1 VSGITLDRRDAGP
14 VGRRYSPVQWRR
26 LAALA
31 VLLFAF
37 PLPVYALFPAVDDG
51 ALLFAP
57 AVLLAGVLAGP
68 AGGALAG
75 LAACALYG
83 AAEAIGGDALSI
95 LSLGCMAA
103 PLAVVGA
110 VVGRL
115 STGLND
121 KSDEAARAHED
132 ADAVEATFRA
142 VFQHALDGL
151 MIFDDDGRILEAN
164 GAMAALVG
172 VPRTTL
178 IGSRIGE
185 RASPDRRSGLAALW
199 RAFEEAGTLRDEY
212 EFVTADGAPRCVEF
226 TATAEFLSGRHLA
239 VVRDC
244 TERRR
249 SQHALE
255 QRASQQAAIAD
266 LGLLALEGLGP
277 DQLMDDVSRRVAS
290 TLDVDRVWILERS
303 SDDERLHVRAGH
315 GWPAGV
321 TGRALLPSDETALLE
336 EHGVLSGLRV
346 TILRGETPWG
356 VLGVYC
362 RSPREFTGDDATFLR
377 AVANTLAM
385 AIDRRGGEEELLRR
399 SAEIARLAAERQR
412 IVGEVLDAEDRTRER
427 ISQQLHDELLQQ
439 LFVIRQDLAQA
450 ASTPQRGDLVPRA
463 RDRVGHV
470 IRQLRSAVVDLHP
483 VVLEQ
488 GGLRSAI
495 RAVTRHHAEL
505 GGFDVS
511 IEIDAEDADG
521 ALARLVVS
529 LIRVLLS
536 NVARHADAR
545 HATVRL
551 RRVGD
556 ELVLEVSD
564 DGRGMEPDQARQA
577 LASGHIGLASTAQRV
592 EALGG
597 RLEVLSGAGR
607 GTTVRA
613 ALPFAA

>member
-1 VSGITLDRRDAGP
+1 LALGLHRAGP
-14 VGRRYSPVQWRR
+14 ANARYSPVQRRR
-26 LAALA
+26 LVALVA
-31 VLLFAF
+31 LLFVF
-37 PLPVYALFPAVDDG
+37 PLPVYALFPALDDG

-57 AVLLAGVLAGP
+57 AVLLVGVIAGTA
-68 AGGALAG
+68 AGALAG

-83 AAEAIGGDALSI
+83 AAEAIGGDAPSM
-95 LSLGCMAA
+95 LSLAMAA
-103 PLAVVGA
+103 PLAAVGA

-115 STGLND
+115 TARLND
-121 KSDEAARAHED
+121 KRAEAARAHKD
-132 ADAVEATFRA
+132 AQTVEATFRA
-142 VFQHALDGL
+142 VFRHALDGL
-151 MIFDDDGRILEAN
+151 MIFDDNGRILEAN
-164 GAMAALVG
+164 GAMATLVG
-172 VPRTTL
+172 APRETL
-178 IGSRIGE
+178 IGSRIGQRTPPE
-185 RASPDRRSGLAALW
+185 RRTGLASLW
-199 RAFEEAGTLRDEY
+199 RAFEETGTLRGEY
-212 EFVTADGAPRCVEF
+212 EFMTPEGVPRWVEF
-226 TATAEFLSGRHLA
+226 TATAAFLPGRHLA

-277 DQLMDDVSRRVAS
+277 EELMDDVSRRVAT
-290 TLDVDRVWILERS
+290 TLDVDHVWILERDG
-303 SDDERLHVRAGH
+303 DDDRLRVRAGH
-315 GWPAGV
+315 GWPERV
-321 TGRALLPSDETALLE
+321 TGQALRQSDAGAFLRER
-336 EHGVLSGLRV
+336 GVVSGLSV
-346 TILRGETPWG
+346 TILRSETPWG
-356 VLGVYC
+356 ELGVYS
-362 RSPREFTGDDATFLR
+362 RSRRDFTGDDATFLR
-377 AVANTLAM
+377 AVANTLTM
-385 AIDRRGGEEELLRR
+385 AIDRRGGEEELRRR
-399 SAEIARLAAERQR
+399 SAEISRLAAERQR

-450 ASTPQRGDLVPRA
+450 ASTPRRGDLVPRA
-463 RDRVGHV
+463 RDRIGHV

-495 RAVTRHHAEL
+495 GAVTRHHAEL

-511 IEIDAEDADG
+511 IEIDEEDADG
-521 ALARLVVS
+521 ALGRLVVS
-529 LIRVLLS
+529 LIRELLS

-545 HATVRL
+545 HATVTL

-597 RLEVLSGAGR
+597 HFEMRSRAGG
-607 GTTVRA
+607 GTKVRA
-613 ALPFAA
+613 ALPFVHHAV